1 MRSIELLQRR
11 LDEYSCEGEEE
22 ELNAIREILQEMILA
37 GLARTDFF
45 TKAAF
50 HGGTQLRIFEGVR
63 RYSEDLDFALL
74 EPDRTFALKP
84 YLDKVATELE
94 SIGVSLE
101 VKDKSKADSTI
112 KKGFLKNDSL
122 VRLLELKYTGKKGT
136 LGTPAKT
143 LIKMEIDTNP
153 PAGASYRA
161 QSLLF
166 PYPASVRSFDRES
179 SFSGKVHALLC
190 RTYVKGRDWFD
201 LVWYASVRAKVNHAL
216 LTAAIDQQGE
226 WAGKHQQ
233 TTDGWVGEKLR
244 EVILRMDWNAAREDV
259 RRFVYTSDRP
269 SLELWEKEFF
279 LSLVDRLFD
288 SRVEV

>member
-1 MRSIELLQRR
+1 MKSIALLQRR
-11 LDEYSCEGEEE
+11 LDEYSCEDEEE

-37 GLARTDFF
+37 GLARSDFF

-50 HGGTQLRIFEGVR
+50 HSGTQLRIFEGVR

-74 EPDRTFALKP
+74 EPDRMFALRS

-94 SIGVSLE
+94 SVGVTLE

-122 VRLLELKYTGKKGT
+122 VRLLELQYTGKKGT

-143 LIKMEIDTNP
+143 LIKLEIDTNP

-166 PYPASVRSFDRES
+166 PYPASVRSFGRES
-179 SFSGKVHALLC
+179 SFAGKVHALLC
-190 RTYVKGRDWFD
+190 RTYIKGRAWFD
-201 LVWYASVRAKVNHAL
+201 LVWYASVRAKVNHAR

-226 WAGKHQQ
+226 WAGMHLQ
-233 TTDGWVGEKLR
+233 TSDGWVREKLS
-244 EVILRMDWNAAREDV
+244 EVVSRMDWDAAREDV
-259 RRFVYTSDRP
+259 RRFVYASDRP
-269 SLELWEKEFF
+269 SLDLWGRDFF
-279 LSLVDRLFD
+279 LSLVDRMFD
-288 SRVEV
+288 GGRA

>member
-1 MRSIELLQRR
+1 MKSIALLQRR
-11 LDEYSCEGEEE
+11 LDEYSCEDEEE

-37 GLARTDFF
+37 GLARSDFF

-74 EPDRTFALKP
+74 EPDRMFALRS

-94 SIGVSLE
+94 SVGVTLE

-143 LIKMEIDTNP
+143 LIKLEIDTNP

-179 SFSGKVHALLC
+179 SFAGKVHALLC
-190 RTYVKGRDWFD
+190 RTYIKGRDWFD

-226 WAGKHQQ
+226 WAGMHLQ
-233 TTDGWVGEKLR
+233 TSDGWVREKLR
-244 EVILRMDWNAAREDV
+244 EVVSRMDWDAAREDV
-259 RRFVYTSDRP
+259 RRFVYASDRP
-269 SLELWEKEFF
+269 SLDLWGRDFF
-279 LSLVDRLFD
+279 LSLVDRMFD
-288 SRVEV
+288 GGRA

>member
-1 MRSIELLQRR
+1 MKSIELLQRR

-50 HGGTQLRIFEGVR
+50 HGGTQLRIFEGIR

-74 EPDRTFALKP
+74 APDRTFALKP
-84 YLDKVATELE
+84 YLDKVAAELE
-94 SIGVSLE
+94 SVGVTLE
-101 VKDKSKADSTI
+101 VKDKSKAESTI

-122 VRLLELKYTGKKGT
+122 VRLLELRYAGKKGT

-143 LIKMEIDTNP
+143 LIKLEIDTNP
-153 PAGASYRA
+153 PAGASYLA
-161 QSLLF
+161 KTLLF
-166 PYPASVRSFDRES
+166 PYPASVRCFDRES

-190 RTYVKGRDWFD
+190 RTYIKGRDWFD

-216 LTAAIDQQGE
+216 LTAAIDQQGD

-233 TTDGWVGEKLR
+233 TSDAWVREKLR
-244 EVILRMDWNAAREDV
+244 EVIARMDWDAAREDV
-259 RRFVYTSDRP
+259 RRFVYASDRP
-269 SLELWEKEFF
+269 SLDLWGRDFF
-279 LSLVDRLFD
+279 LSLVDRIG
-288 SRVEV
+288 

>member
-1 MRSIELLQRR
+1 MKSIELLQKR
-11 LDEYSCEGEEE
+11 LDEYACEGEEE

-50 HGGTQLRIFEGVR
+50 HGGTQLRIFEGIR
-63 RYSEDLDFALL
+63 RYSEDLDFALV
-74 EPDRTFALKP
+74 EPDRTFTLKP
-84 YLDKVATELE
+84 YLDKVAKELE
-94 SIGVSLE
+94 SIGVTLE

-122 VRLLELKYTGKKGT
+122 VRLLELRYTGRKGT

-143 LIKMEIDTNP
+143 LIKLEIDTNP
-153 PAGASYRA
+153 PVGASYRA

-166 PYPASVRSFDRES
+166 PYPASIRSFDRES
-179 SFSGKVHALLC
+179 SFSGKMHALLC

-201 LVWYASVRAKVNHAL
+201 LVWYASVRAKINHAL

-233 TTDGWVGEKLR
+233 TSDEWVQEKLYD
-244 EVILRMDWNAAREDV
+244 VIVRMDWNAAREDV
-259 RRFVYTSDRP
+259 RRFVYASDRP
-269 SLELWEKEFF
+269 SLDLWGREFF
-279 LSLVDRLFD
+279 LSLVDRI
-288 SRVEV
+288 